1 MKSLTIKLLVLIS
14 FANANA
20 AELKSNCAQKPGDS
34 SAARVLAM
42 VQVSSEKDS
51 GNSQADRSGC
61 CSHHSGVCGCSAT
74 GRAVCCDGTLSPSCG
89 CN

>member
-1 MKSLTIKLLVLIS
+1 MKIFAVKLLVLLS
-14 FANANA
+14 FVNAHA
-20 AELKSNCAQKPGDS
+20 GETKSNCAHEKAAS
-34 SAARVLAM
+34 NAARVLAM
-42 VQVSSEKDS
+42 VQVTPEKGS
-51 GNSQADRSGC
+51 GETAERSGC